1 MRIRAA
7 TPGLL
12 AVMMS
17 GGCSSSGVLGSQ
29 QYGRPLPAT
38 RNDSTNA
45 DCSRCHSSSIS
56 TQILDS
62 HTKGLPTW
70 RRSTPGGPTHE

>member
-17 GGCSSSGVLGSQ
+17 GGCSSSGVLG
-29 QYGRPLPAT
+29 
-38 RNDSTNA
+38 
-45 DCSRCHSSSIS
+45 IS
-56 TQILDS
+56 AI
-62 HTKGLPTW
+62 
-70 RRSTPGGPTHE
+70 RSAAPC